1 MSKSIFLQNISKSI
15 RSIGSNRH
23 ISIWHNKYSCHR
35 IDKHKSY
42 ISGISPFQRSTCYR
56 SKLNNPEFKINHNS
70 ICISAFRSSSLID
83 SLTEEKEER
92 LTQIITSNDS
102 DENSKKIKTSTR
114 KKFKLQ
120 AILKEI
126 QYLEERE
133 FPLPAELKDEHWH
146 DLLNF
151 DHRSTRIYYLD
162 AVVSGKLNEEAKVQ
176 FYKDDQVLSGP
187 IVIPE
192 SIENEVLTEGDTK
205 KIQRLDEIKY
215 TYESLLQNG
224 HDVYPFINETDLQ
237 GLLELDNR
245 GSIVKT
251 IKYINERQIEVLK
264 QFIEKRV
271 RQFKGAAR
279 KQARLDRIQNS
290 NHIVYGL
297 GHNTIFFRVYPRD
310 IEKIEKNKVLREF
323 NEWGQPLVIDLSF
336 LKNMSMQQVKSLW
349 YREMNFALKFNAESR
364 EPFVIYLTN
373 YDPKCP
379 KCTIFKKASLSSD
392 DDDYPVVISEKSYL
406 ELFPQ
411 ENLLYL
417 TPDSRNNLNHYD
429 ANDVYIIGGI
439 VDNAASGASMNRQ
452 SVPYTLSAAKKQ
464 GIRHARLP
472 MKKTL
477 GLTNE
482 LNVDHVVAIMAD
494 FKYSK
499 DWFYSLR
506 WLPARHYKNRL
517 KSASGFTPRMEAV
530 YLAHKEL
537 SPMVHNNHKREAK
550 PGKSEEYNN
559 EPLMSD
565 YKLLR
570 MHANEYRQRY
580 KEIVEET
587 IKNAETDARGMVL
600 PYDKYM
606 WKQKDARTKD
616 LCNMMFD
623 S

>member
-1 MSKSIFLQNISKSI
+1 MSKSILLQNISKSI
-15 RSIGSNRH
+15 RTIGNNRH
-23 ISIWHNKYSCHR
+23 ISVWYKKYSCHR

-56 SKLNNPEFKINHNS
+56 SKLNNSELKINHNS

-83 SLTEEKEER
+83 SVTEEKEER
-92 LTQIITSNDS
+92 LTQIITTNDS

-126 QYLEERE
+126 QFLENKE
-133 FPLPAELKDEHWH
+133 FPLPVELKDEHWH
-146 DLLNF
+146 DLLDF
-151 DHRSTRIYYLD
+151 DHRRTRIYYLD
-162 AVVSGKLNEEAKVQ
+162 ALVSGKLNEEAKVQ
-176 FYKDDQVLSGP
+176 LYKDDQILSGP
-187 IVIPE
+187 LVIPK
-192 SIENEVLTEGDTK
+192 SIENEVLTEGDAK

-224 HDVYPFINETDLQ
+224 HDVYPYINEIDLQ

-251 IKYINERQIEVLK
+251 IKYIHEKHIVELK
-264 QFIEKRV
+264 HFIEKKA
-271 RQFKGAAR
+271 RQSKGAAK
-279 KQARLDRIQNS
+279 KQARLDALKNS

-297 GHNTIFFRVYPRD
+297 GHNTIFMRKYPRD

-336 LKNMSMQQVKSLW
+336 LKNMSMQQVKSLF

-373 YDPKCP
+373 FDPKCP
-379 KCTIFKKASLSSD
+379 KCSIFKKASLSSN

-411 ENLLYL
+411 QNLLYL

-439 VDNAASGASMNRQ
+439 VDNTAAGSSLNPY

-477 GLTNE
+477 GLSNQ

-506 WLPARHYKNRL
+506 WLPARIYKNRL
-517 KSASGFTPRMEAV
+517 KSAGGFTPRMEAV

-537 SPMVHNNHKREAK
+537 SPMVHRMAKYKRE
-550 PGKSEEYNN
+550 EDDD
-559 EPLMSD
+559 EPAMAD

-580 KEIVEET
+580 KEIVEESV
-587 IKNAETDARGMVL
+587 KAAETDARGMVV
-600 PYDKYM
+600 PYDKYI
-606 WKQKDARTKD
+606 WKQKDARTKELGD
-616 LCNMMFD
+616 MMFG